1 VTAAPSTLPDEVG
14 RQIDEVVAAMRSA
27 LGDELSSIVL
37 YGSAAEGRLRPTSDV
52 NLMIVLSRFDPPK
65 LDATRDAL
73 LVARATVRIAP
84 MFVLDDELDAAAQSF
99 AVKFNDVLHRRV
111 VLYGVDPLAHITIP
125 REAKVKRLRQVLLN
139 LAMRM
144 RQMYVMRSSREEQ
157 VALVVADSAGPL
169 RVSAA
174 TLLELEETPAAN
186 PKEALNRVAG
196 SIGGDDWAETLD
208 RLSVAREER
217 MLPPG
222 QATPTLVRLIDLATA
237 MRKRADRL
245 A

>member
-1 VTAAPSTLPDEVG
+1 MTEAPTTLPGEVA
-14 RQIDEVVAAMRSA
+14 QQVDEVVAAMRSA
-27 LGDELSSIVL
+27 LGDELRSIVL
-37 YGSAAEGRLRPTSDV
+37 YGSAAEGRLRSTSDV
-52 NLMIVLSRFDPPK
+52 NLMIVLSRFDPPR

-84 MFVLDDELDAAAQSF
+84 MFVLDDELDAAAHAF
-99 AVKFNDVLHRRV
+99 AVKFDDVLHRRV

-125 REAKVKRLRQVLLN
+125 REAKVNRLRQVLLN

-144 RQMYVMRSSREEQ
+144 RQMYVMRGAREEQ

-186 PKEALNRVAG
+186 PKEALSRVAG
-196 SIGGDDWAETLD
+196 SIGGDDWTETLD